1 MTDGNNNSILFISGV
16 PSAGKTTISYELLR
30 EIDYFRIVQETDILR
45 EILRGYNTYLSQEV
59 SEILSDLTEPAP
71 HTELLSY
78 ERAKIQCT
86 IMKKSIIEIVK
97 RQNRKCIPTIIC
109 GVHIIPEI
117 LYNNIPGNNI
127 KYVNLYFD
135 CEEDLY
141 SHLRIRN
148 HDKYGKKSVSFLFE
162 MNSELQD
169 NFSFMQSKN
178 PSTFISINVGK
189 LTIKETVT
197 AIIDFLQQQQSIC

>member
-1 MTDGNNNSILFISGV
+1 MTDGNNNLILFISGV

-141 SHLRIRN
+141 SSQS
-148 HDKYGKKSVSFLFE
+148 KYKIMINTVKKVFLFY
-162 MNSELQD
+162 L
-169 NFSFMQSKN
+169 K
-178 PSTFISINVGK
+178 
-189 LTIKETVT
+189 
-197 AIIDFLQQQQSIC
+197 